1 MIVNL
6 EPAKDVGKFAF
17 LHLGFRPFFIG
28 ASGFAVLSMLM
39 WMLIYVFGWNVEF
52 KYFSTM
58 TWHAHE
64 MIFGYALAVAAGF
77 LLTAIKNWTN
87 LQTVHGYRLLL
98 LFLLW
103 LLARCL
109 PFVEGGG
116 IFTAVVD
123 NLFIVS
129 LIIAV
134 ALPLVKAKH
143 WKSLAFVLIL
153 VLLLMGNIVFYLGVF
168 GIVPNVTH
176 YGLYIGL
183 YLILGLIFIMGRRV
197 MPFFI
202 ERGVDETIQV
212 KNRKWLD
219 KIHCPIYW
227 GFVISDLITP
237 YSYLTAI
244 LAGIFAL
251 THATRLFGWY
261 TKGIWKKPLLWILY
275 LASSF
280 IVLGFILKALSI
292 FAGISIYLSVHAL
305 TFGGIGLITIGM
317 MARVSLGHTGR
328 EIHNPPKS
336 IFWIFALLVSG
347 VIIRVIFPLIN
358 SSFYLYWIG
367 ISQILWIIGFAWFF
381 WIYFPMLIY
390 PRTDGRYG

>member
-1 MIVNL
+1 MIVNM

-17 LHLGFRPFFIG
+17 LHLGFRPFFLG

-39 WMLIYVFGWNVEF
+39 WMLIYIFGWNVEF
-52 KYFSTM
+52 TYFSTM

-64 MIFGYALAVAAGF
+64 MIFGYTLAIAAGF

-109 PFVEGGG
+109 PFLEGGG
-116 IFTAVVD
+116 IFTAVID

-129 LIIAV
+129 LMIAV

-153 VLLLMGNIVFYLGVF
+153 LFLLIGNIVFYLGVF
-168 GIVPNVTH
+168 GVIPNGER

-202 ERGVDETIQV
+202 ERGVDETVQV
-212 KNRKWLD
+212 KNWNWID
-219 KIHCPIYW
+219 KIHCPIFW
-227 GFVISDLITP
+227 GFVVIDLIIP
-237 YSYLTAI
+237 YSYFTAI
-244 LAGIFAL
+244 LAGLFAL
-251 THATRLFGWY
+251 THAVRLFGWY

-275 LASSF
+275 LGSTF
-280 IVLGFILKALSI
+280 IVLGFVLKALSI

-336 IFWIFALLVSG
+336 VFWIFALLVSG
-347 VIIRVIFPLIN
+347 TIVRVIFPLIS
-358 SSFYLYWIG
+358 SSFYLYWMG
-367 ISQILWIIGFAWFF
+367 ISQVLWILGFAWFF